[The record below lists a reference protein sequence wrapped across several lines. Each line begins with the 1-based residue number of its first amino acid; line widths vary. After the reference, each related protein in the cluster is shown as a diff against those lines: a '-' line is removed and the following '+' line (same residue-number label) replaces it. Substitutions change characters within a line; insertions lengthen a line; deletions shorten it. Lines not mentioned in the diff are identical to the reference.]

1 MAPGLNRWM
10 QQIGQF
16 CQPPYRFCGIA
27 NTVTPVFPLTLVS
40 AKILATCGKH
50 FCAGFRFAPPSRA
63 SRFPVPNR
71 RHVMRSVYSG
81 GIVRPPP
88 ADSSASD
95 GQHLPEGSMRANRER
110 RERVAADDPQRENLV
125 RLGMLI
131 RDLVKARNCSS
142 GAMITAR
149 AFCLSCRCLGATH
162 GECSRQPLDRCLLL
176 ERTGLRIVH
185 PPFTDA
191 LM

>member
-1 MAPGLNRWM
+1 M
-10 QQIGQF
+10 
-16 CQPPYRFCGIA
+16 
-27 NTVTPVFPLTLVS
+27 
-40 AKILATCGKH
+40 H
-50 FCAGFRFAPPSRA
+50 
-63 SRFPVPNR
+63 
-71 RHVMRSVYSG
+71 SVYSG
-81 GIVRPPP
+81 GTVQPPP

-95 GQHLPEGSMRANRER
+95 GQQMLEESMRVNRER
-110 RERVAADDPQRENLV
+110 RERVPEDDRQRENLV

-142 GAMITAR
+142 GAGITAR
-149 AFCLSCRCLGATH
+149 AFCLSCRCLDATH

-176 ERTGLRIVH
+176 QRTNLRIVH